1 MVSKMFRKLL
11 RVPLGLGFVFVVGGC
26 AGYVMNPATQ
36 SGPGKA
42 PVISHAY
49 SIERGRYG
57 DVLKVYIQADDS
69 DNDMFKIA
77 TVVEQAGIGRY
88 PPDWVYLKAPHTGH
102 FSGYLKWNTYSP
114 NARHLAEWTWI
125 TIKVSVFDKA
135 GRESNV
141 VVFPFEFVSEVIK
154 NPSPPPPF
162 DRENVPMLG
171 NITIDLYDPNSMRS
185 GFWWV
190 D

>member
-11 RVPLGLGFVFVVGGC
+11 RVALGLGFVFVVGGC
-26 AGYVMNPATQ
+26 AAYVMNPGTQ
-36 SGPGKA
+36 PGKA
-42 PVISHAY
+42 PVITHAY

-57 DVLKVYIQADDS
+57 DVLKIFIQADDP
-69 DNDMFKIA
+69 DNDMLRIA

-88 PPDWVYLKAPHTGH
+88 PTDWIYLKAPHTGH
-102 FSGYLKWNTYSP
+102 FSGYLKWNTYGP
-114 NARHLAEWTWI
+114 NTNRLAEWTWI
-125 TIKVSVFDKA
+125 TVKVSVFDRT

-162 DRENVPMLG
+162 DQENVPMLG

-185 GFWWV
+185 GFWWA